1 MKNKT
6 IKLTESDL
14 VKLIKRVIKEQS
26 FASGSDDPGN
36 EVFEEY
42 YEMINQMYEEIG
54 GIDNLDDLEYMKDNF
69 YGLAQSISRD
79 EDLNDDEAEEL
90 IDLCGDALKFLEDM
104 EYDFDNDDM

>member
-6 IKLTESDL
+6 MKLTESDL
-14 VKLIKRVIKEQS
+14 VKLIKTVIKEQS
-26 FASGSDDPGN
+26 FVSGSDDPGN

-42 YEMINQMYEEIG
+42 YEMIIQMYDEIG
-54 GIDNLDDLEYMKDNF
+54 GIDNLDDLEYMIDNF
-69 YGLAQSISRD
+69 YGLAKSISRD

-90 IDLCGDALKFLEDM
+90 IGMCSDVIRQLEDM